1 MLLGDRPHT
10 KTSGE
15 CFQPLMVSQDCHQ
28 VAATEIRSGDGQV
41 QITASLKKRGGGEH
55 NRGKNYSA
63 FGK

>member
-41 QITASLKKRGGGEH
+41 QITASLKKRGGG
-55 NRGKNYSA
+55 GT
-63 FGK
+63 